1 MGEAGIRYRSTTP
14 SDSRHHHEDN
24 RLLPRIAHGRL
35 LHGQPC
41 LLAYLCYLQ
50 LPPPVCR
57 IFDPA
62 GRPVDVAYLPKSAGN
77 IWLAQAGTGASL
89 LLLHTLTT
97 VVSNL
102 PDVTCPIRNPSQRL
116 ADCF

>member
-1 MGEAGIRYRSTTP
+1 M
-14 SDSRHHHEDN
+14 
-24 RLLPRIAHGRL
+24 
-35 LHGQPC
+35 
-41 LLAYLCYLQ
+41 
-50 LPPPVCR
+50 
-57 IFDPA
+57 
-62 GRPVDVAYLPKSAGN
+62 DVAYLPKSAGN